1 MKLEDFGM
9 VVRTTGIIYLLLLSV
24 NDVVYIPLSGVML
37 IIIGNLCS
45 AIPCKAKLL
54 SLSFEHHAL
63 VNYFIAFLG
72 LIIIMKHYSAFSFI
86 TCQ

>member
-9 VVRTTGIIYLLLLSV
+9 VVGTIGIIYLLLLSV
-24 NDVVYIPLSGVML
+24 NDIVYVPLSVVIL
-37 IIIGNLCS
+37 ITIGNLCC

-72 LIIIMKHYSAFSFI
+72 FIIIIKNYSAL
-86 TCQ
+86 

>member
-9 VVRTTGIIYLLLLSV
+9 VVSTTGIIYLLLLSV
-24 NDVVYIPLSGVML
+24 NDVVYLPLSVVIL
-37 IIIGNLCS
+37 ITIGNLCS

-63 VNYFIAFLG
+63 VNYFIALLG
-72 LIIIMKHYSAFSFI
+72 LIIITKHYTSVFL
-86 TCQ
+86 